1 MAPER
6 GSPLATWPRRL
17 LDTLQYAV
25 AVLVVT
31 TIVLAVLSGLV
42 GAGALGIKWGL
53 FIWGTLVLGYASF
66 LLWRG
71 SRARGLAAR
80 GIIRR
85 FRRSEQSRNGPTD
98 QPLEPVDP
106 PGRSQGDPTA
116 FQRHVR
122 RLPPAAWYPIRP
134 RDRLSD
140 GLRLLLASG
149 LMFGLS
155 IILEVVFG
163 VGIGL

>member
-17 LDTLQYAV
+17 LDALQYAV
-25 AVLVVT
+25 AVLVLT
-31 TIVLAVLSGLV
+31 TVVLGALSGV
-42 GAGALGIKWGL
+42 IGAGALGIKWGL

-85 FRRSEQSRNGPTD
+85 FRGSEQSPDEPTD
-98 QPLEPVDP
+98 RPLAPVSP

-116 FQRHVR
+116 FQRIVR

-140 GLRLLLASG
+140 GMRLLLASG

-155 IILEVVFG
+155 IVLEVVFG